1 MCRTWSPSPPSIVR
15 ASVNDLNAGIG
26 LKPENEYSQF
36 TVPSSGTSACTSTK
50 LEVLKLSQLIDN
62 WRRCSSLDIWFHGS
76 REISIASP
84 DRSFIWRFCM
94 LGEML
99 SSSPIAPGII
109 CQIMYRVLFNKN
121 LTYEMHNRKAQP
133 LNKSTSEVCSV

>member
-1 MCRTWSPSPPSIVR
+1 
-15 ASVNDLNAGIG
+15 
-26 LKPENEYSQF
+26 
-36 TVPSSGTSACTSTK
+36 
-50 LEVLKLSQLIDN
+50 
-62 WRRCSSLDIWFHGS
+62 
-76 REISIASP
+76 
-84 DRSFIWRFCM
+84 M

-133 LNKSTSEVCSV
+133 LNKLTSEVCSV